1 MRGVG
6 GGGGGREKNW
16 QADVVDKLSRG
27 GPHVYS
33 VLCQKP
39 LETEEL

>member
-16 QADVVDKLSRG
+16 QADVVDVVVAGGTSRLQCFMSKAFG
-27 GPHVYS
+27 D
-33 VLCQKP
+33 
-39 LETEEL
+39 